1 MGGLHTHAQRDE
13 GQTVMVND
21 PGLNPGSWVYLII
34 IIVVLFALV
43 AGLYQTFFTNVSD
56 LGNATGNPFGD
67 AFATIILLLLFAAL
81 LLAVVGAFL
90 GRAKMKG
97 A

>member
-1 MGGLHTHAQRDE
+1 MKNSWLAEHAPKRLRKNLAGGL
-13 GQTVMVND
+13 D
-21 PGLNPGSWVYLII
+21 PGAWVYLII
-34 IIVVLFALV
+34 IVVVLFALV
-43 AGLYQTFFTNVSD
+43 AGLYQTFYTNVSD
-56 LGNATGNPFGD
+56 LGNVTGNPFGD

-90 GRAKMKG
+90 HKTHMGG